1 MDLYEKTIKFITEN
15 KANSYFTGGIGEE
28 EIINIEKEL
37 QLQLPDSYKWFLKN
51 FGSGGLYGI
60 DTLGY
65 DYGGAS
71 VVETTEEYCN
81 HFNLSE
87 GLVVI
92 EDIDFFAYALDTNK
106 MNSNNEC
113 PVLIWDRVLGYQDK
127 LADSFIEFF
136 YKRLLEKKENW
147 EEDEDWD
154 D

>member
-1 MDLYEKTIKFITEN
+1 MKKSIEFITEN
-15 KANSYFTGGIGEE
+15 KADSYFTGGIGEE

-37 QLQLPDSYKWFLKN
+37 QLQLPDSYKWFSEKI

-71 VVETTEEYCN
+71 VVETTEEYRK

-92 EDIDFFAYALDTNK
+92 EDIDFFGICLRYK
-106 MNSNNEC
+106 QNE
-113 PVLIWDRVLGYQDK
+113 Q
-127 LADSFIEFF
+127 
-136 YKRLLEKKENW
+136 
-147 EEDEDWD
+147 
-154 D
+154 